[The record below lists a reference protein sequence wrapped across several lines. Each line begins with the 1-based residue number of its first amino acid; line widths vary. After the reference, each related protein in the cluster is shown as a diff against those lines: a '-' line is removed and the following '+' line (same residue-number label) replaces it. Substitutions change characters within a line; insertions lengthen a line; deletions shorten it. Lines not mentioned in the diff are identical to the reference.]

1 MKWSQFFNTSI
12 GKKLLV
18 GATGL
23 FLCSFII
30 VHLAG
35 NLQLLKNDE
44 GAAFN
49 AYAAFMG
56 HNSLIQFIAWGLKIV
71 ILVHAIIALQ
81 LTFRNRAARPVKYAV
96 NPGNQTS
103 SWFSRQ
109 MAIMGSILLIFLII
123 HLADFWWKFHYG
135 DVPAKSY
142 EGYTEPLKDLYF
154 TVHEAFKIWWLVAI
168 YVIGMI
174 GLSFHLVHGFKS
186 AFQTFGLNHVKYN
199 GLINFVGL
207 WLFSIAIPVG
217 YAIIP
222 LVIYFNSVK

>member
-23 FLCSFII
+23 FLCSFVV

-35 NLQLLKNDE
+35 NLALLKDDGGE
-44 GAAFN
+44 AFN
-49 AYAAFMG
+49 VYAAFMS
-56 HNSLIQFIAWGLKIV
+56 HNGFIQILAWGLKIV
-71 ILVHAIIALQ
+71 ILIHAILALQ
-81 LTFRNRAARPVKYAV
+81 LTFRNRAARPVKYAI

-123 HLADFWWKFHYG
+123 HLKDFWYWMHYG
-135 DVPAKSY
+135 DVRPVTY
-142 EGYTEPLKDLYF
+142 NGEEYNNLYL
-154 TVHEAFKIWWLVAI
+154 VVQESFKELWLVI
-168 YVIGMI
+168 LYVIGMI
-174 GLSFHLVHGFKS
+174 GLSFHLIHGFKS

-199 GLINFVGL
+199 GLINFVGV
-207 WLFSIAIPVG
+207 WLFGILIPIG
-217 YAIIP
+217 FAIIP
-222 LVIYFNSVK
+222 VYIYFK

>member
-23 FLCSFII
+23 FLCSFVI

-35 NLQLLKNDE
+35 NLALLKADE
-44 GAAFN
+44 GEAFN
-49 AYAAFMG
+49 TYAAFMS
-56 HNSLIQFIAWGLKIV
+56 HNGLIQFIAWGLKIV
-71 ILVHAIIALQ
+71 ILIHAILAFQ

-109 MAIMGSILLIFLII
+109 MAIMGSILFVFLCI
-123 HLADFWWKFHYG
+123 HLKDFWWMMHYG
-135 DVPAKSY
+135 EMNEKTY
-142 EGYTEPLKDLYF
+142 EGMLHPVRDLYDATRVAFKEPL
-154 TVHEAFKIWWLVAI
+154 VVAI

-174 GLSFHLVHGFKS
+174 GLSFHLIHGFKS

-199 GLINFVGL
+199 GLINFVGV
-207 WLFSIAIPVG
+207 WLFGVLIPVG
-217 YAIIP
+217 FAIIP
-222 LVIYFNSVK
+222 LAIYFKLV

>member
-23 FLCSFII
+23 FLCSFVI
-30 VHLAG
+30 VHLTG
-35 NLQLLKNDE
+35 NLTLLKDDGGE
-44 GAAFN
+44 AFN
-49 AYAAFMG
+49 IYAAFMS
-56 HNSLIQFIAWGLKIV
+56 HNPFIQFLAWGLKII
-71 ILVHAIIALQ
+71 ILLHAIIALQ
-81 LTFRNRAARPVKYAV
+81 LTFRNRAARPVKYAI

-109 MAIMGSILLIFLII
+109 MAIMGSILLIFILI
-123 HLADFWWKFHYG
+123 HLKDFWYVMHYG
-135 DVPAKSY
+135 ELRPVTY
-142 EGYTEPLKDLYF
+142 EGKEYKDLYYA
-154 TVHEAFKIWWLVAI
+154 VYEAFKVLWVVVL

-199 GLINFVGL
+199 GLINFVGV
-207 WLFSIAIPVG
+207 WLFGILIPIAF
-217 YAIIP
+217 AIIP
-222 LVIYFNSVK
+222 VFIYFKSI

>member
-23 FLCSFII
+23 FLCSFVI

-35 NLQLLKNDE
+35 NFQLLYNDE
-44 GAAFN
+44 GKAFN

-71 ILVHAIIALQ
+71 ILLHAFIALQ
-81 LTFRNRAARPVKYAV
+81 LTFSNRAARPVKYAV

-109 MAIMGSILLIFLII
+109 MAIMGSILLIFIVI
-123 HLADFWWKFHYG
+123 HLVNFWGKFHYTEM
-135 DVPAKSY
+135 PTRTY
-142 EGYTEPLKDLYF
+142 EGSIEPLKDLYALSYE
-154 TVHEAFKIWWLVAI
+154 TFKNGWLVAL

-174 GLSFHLVHGFKS
+174 GLSFHLIHGFKS
-186 AFQTFGLNHVKYN
+186 ACQTFGLNHKKYN
-199 GLINFVGL
+199 GLLSFIGI
-207 WLFSIAIPVG
+207 WLFGIAIPIG
-217 YAIIP
+217 FAIIP
-222 LVIYFNSVK
+222 VVIYFK

>member
-23 FLCSFII
+23 FLCSFVI

-35 NLQLLKNDE
+35 NLALLKDDGGE
-44 GAAFN
+44 AFN
-49 AYAAFMG
+49 NYAAFMS
-56 HNSLIQFIAWGLKIV
+56 HNGLIQFIAWGLKIV
-71 ILVHAIIALQ
+71 ILIHAILAFQ
-81 LTFRNRAARPVKYAV
+81 LTFRNRAARPVKYAI

-109 MAIMGSILLIFLII
+109 MAIMGSILFIFLCI
-123 HLADFWWKFHYG
+123 HLKDFWWMMHYG
-135 DVPAKSY
+135 SMNEIAY
-142 EGYTEPLKDLYF
+142 EGGKPVRDLY
-154 TVHEAFKIWWLVAI
+154 EATRIAFAQGWLVAV

-174 GLSFHLVHGFKS
+174 GLSFHLIHGFKS

-199 GLINFVGL
+199 GLINFIGV
-207 WLFSIAIPVG
+207 WLFGVLIPVG
-217 YAIIP
+217 FAIIP
-222 LVIYFNSVK
+222 LCIHFKLI

>member
-23 FLCSFII
+23 FLCSFVI

-35 NLQLLKNDE
+35 NLALLKDDGGE
-44 GAAFN
+44 AFN
-49 AYAAFMG
+49 VYAAFMG
-56 HNSLIQFIAWGLKIV
+56 HNALIQFIAWGLKIV
-71 ILVHAIIALQ
+71 ILLHAILALQ
-81 LTFRNRAARPVKYAV
+81 LTFRNRAARPVKYAI

-123 HLADFWWKFHYG
+123 HLKDFWYWMHYG
-135 DVPAKSY
+135 DLDPVTYNGEEYKN
-142 EGYTEPLKDLYF
+142 LYLA
-154 TVHEAFKIWWLVAI
+154 VQVAFKELWLVI
-168 YVIGMI
+168 LYVIGMI
-174 GLSFHLVHGFKS
+174 GLAFHLIHGFKS

-199 GLINFVGL
+199 GLINFVGV
-207 WLFSIAIPVG
+207 WLFGILIPVG
-217 YAIIP
+217 FAIIP
-222 LVIYFNSVK
+222 VVIYFKSIQ

>member
-35 NLQLLKNDE
+35 NFQLLYND
-44 GAAFN
+44 GGKAFN
-49 AYAAFMG
+49 VYADFMG
-56 HNSLIQFIAWGLKIV
+56 HNELIQLIAWGLKIA
-71 ILVHAIIALQ
+71 ILLHAFIALQ
-81 LTFRNRAARPVKYAV
+81 LTFSNRAARPIKYAV

-109 MAIMGSILLIFLII
+109 MAIMGSILLIFIVI
-123 HLADFWWKFHYG
+123 HLADFWWKFHFG
-135 DVPAKSY
+135 DVPTQNY
-142 EGYTEPLKDLYF
+142 GGEEDLKDLY
-154 TVHEAFKIWWLVAI
+154 TIVQVAFKELWIVVL

-174 GLSFHLVHGFKS
+174 ALSFHLIHGFKS

-199 GLINFVGL
+199 GLINFVGV
-207 WLFSIAIPVG
+207 WLFGILIPVG
-217 YAIIP
+217 FAIIP
-222 LVIYFNSVK
+222 VVIYFK

>member
-23 FLCSFII
+23 FLCSFVI

-35 NLQLLKNDE
+35 NVQLLYNDGGE
-44 GAAFN
+44 AFN
-49 AYAAFMG
+49 VYATFMS
-56 HNSLIQFIAWGLKIV
+56 HNSLIQFIAWGLKVV
-71 ILVHAIIALQ
+71 ILLHAFIALQ
-81 LTFRNRAARPVKYAV
+81 LTFKNRAARPVKYAI

-109 MAIMGSILLIFLII
+109 MAIMGSILLVFLII
-123 HLADFWWKFHYG
+123 HLKDFWWRMHYG
-135 DVPAKSY
+135 ELPEATYKGETY
-142 EGYTEPLKDLYF
+142 KDLYLA
-154 TVHEAFKIWWLVAI
+154 TNEAFKELWVVIL

-174 GLSFHLVHGFKS
+174 GLSFHLIHGFKS

-199 GLINFVGL
+199 GLINFIGVWVFG
-207 WLFSIAIPVG
+207 IIIPVG
-217 YAIIP
+217 FAIIP
-222 LVIYFNSVK
+222 LVIYFK

>member
-23 FLCSFII
+23 FLCSFIV

-35 NLQLLKNDE
+35 NVQLLYND
-44 GAAFN
+44 GGKAFN
-49 AYAAFMG
+49 SYAAFMG

-71 ILVHAIIALQ
+71 ILLHLVVALQ
-81 LTFRNRAARPVKYAV
+81 LTFSNQRARPVKYAM

-109 MAIMGSILLIFLII
+109 MAVMGSVLLIFIVV
-123 HLADFWWKFHYG
+123 HLANFWYRFHYG
-135 DVPAKSY
+135 SLPTISY
-142 EGYTEPLKDLYF
+142 EATGQPVKDLY
-154 TVHEAFKIWWLVAI
+154 TVVQTAFKEGWLVAL
-168 YVIGMI
+168 YVIGMVA
-174 GLSFHLVHGFKS
+174 LSFHLVHGFKS

-199 GLINFVGL
+199 GLIKFTGV
-207 WLFSIAIPVG
+207 WLFGILIPLG
-217 YAIIP
+217 FALIP
-222 LVIYFNSVK
+222 LVIYFK

>member
-23 FLCSFII
+23 FLCSFVV

-35 NLQLLKNDE
+35 NIQLLYND
-44 GAAFN
+44 GGKAFN
-49 AYAAFMG
+49 SYAAFMG

-71 ILVHAIIALQ
+71 IVLHAIIALQ
-81 LTFRNRAARPVKYAV
+81 LTFSNRKARPVKYTM

-123 HLADFWWKFHYG
+123 HLADFWWKFHFGALPTINYDPTG
-135 DVPAKSY
+135 
-142 EGYTEPLKDLYF
+142 EPVKDLYS
-154 TVHEAFKIWWLVAI
+154 VVQYAFKEGWLVAL
-168 YVIGMI
+168 YVIGMV

-199 GLINFVGL
+199 GLIKFIGV
-207 WLFSIAIPVG
+207 WLFGILIPVGFAAIPV
-217 YAIIP
+217 
-222 LVIYFNSVK
+222 VIFFK

>member
-23 FLCSFII
+23 FLCSFIV

-35 NLQLLKNDE
+35 NFQLLKNDE
-44 GAAFN
+44 GEAFN
-49 AYAAFMG
+49 AYAGFMG

-71 ILVHAIIALQ
+71 ILIHVIVALQ
-81 LTFRNRAARPVKYAV
+81 LTFRNRAARPVKYAI

-109 MAIMGSILLIFLII
+109 MAIMGTILLIFLII

-135 DVPAKSY
+135 DVPTR
-142 EGYTEPLKDLYF
+142 GYAGMNEELKDVY
-154 TVHEAFKIWWLVAI
+154 TMVYAAFKVWWLVAI

-174 GLSFHLVHGFKS
+174 GLSFHLIHGFKS

-199 GLINFVGL
+199 GLINFVGV
-207 WLFSIAIPVG
+207 WIFGVAIPVG

-222 LVIYFNSVK
+222 LVIFFK